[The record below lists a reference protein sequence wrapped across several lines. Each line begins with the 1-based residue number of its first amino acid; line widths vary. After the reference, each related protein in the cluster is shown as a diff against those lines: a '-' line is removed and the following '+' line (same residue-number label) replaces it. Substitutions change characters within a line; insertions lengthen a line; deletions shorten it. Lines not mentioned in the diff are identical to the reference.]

1 MSEFKKYRR
10 SAIAE
15 MADWHPGFDMDR
27 VSVSVADR
35 ENGSPK
41 LGDKIARNPKDH
53 SDKWLVAAS
62 YFTDYFEPAD
72 KTVAQVT
79 DDWLHR
85 AVRRSGKLVAK
96 GVPVAD
102 DALPEPDRYHGYTAG
117 RFAELQAE
125 LSTLRQQLADAVRD
139 AERLRWIAAQC
150 RSTAEHWGGRW
161 SIVVEG
167 PAPKRHDEED
177 AFYEAID
184 AAIAAGAQK

>member
-1 MSEFKKYRR
+1 MS
-10 SAIAE
+10 
-15 MADWHPGFDMDR
+15 
-27 VSVSVADR
+27 
-35 ENGSPK
+35 
-41 LGDKIARNPKDH
+41 
-53 SDKWLVAAS
+53 
-62 YFTDYFEPAD
+62 TDN
-72 KTVAQVT
+72 T
-79 DDWLHR
+79 
-85 AVRRSGKLVAK
+85 
-96 GVPVAD
+96 
-102 DALPEPDRYHGYTAG
+102 LPEPVAWVKDTSILALRRDESTVLAYPHDYLIRPAVAIYTADQM
-117 RFAELQAE
+117 RAAIARERMRWISAISKSMPAEFKDWHENSHAELPEIAAWSIEHLRRRNEGLEAE